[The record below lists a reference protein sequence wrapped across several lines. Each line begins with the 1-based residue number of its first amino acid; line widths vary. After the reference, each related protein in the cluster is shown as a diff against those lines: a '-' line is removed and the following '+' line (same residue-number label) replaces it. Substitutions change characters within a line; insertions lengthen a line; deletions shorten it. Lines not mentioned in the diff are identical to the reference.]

1 MSKIFA
7 SLTNSSCCIGTC
19 VATTAWPPDWVQSCL
34 RRQRFH
40 RGWEACAVCGPRCCL
55 PQLLQLLARAVAP
68 HADIMNDALG
78 LFLPVPELVLL
89 AAAEVN
95 LIVGELAAGEWL
107 AVGRRR
113 LQISGLAYA
122 VPEPVVGIG
131 RDLLAEHFR
140 MEVSIEEELKI
151 VQVILPVVTVLQQV
165 LHQRYARGRVF
176 PPVVPGVAGPIQNVG
191 VMPLCTEV
199 VDTQAVVVVPRNECE
214 IGGVHEVVLSTQPP
228 GVV

>member
-7 SLTNSSCCIGTC
+7 SLTNSSCCIGIC
-19 VATTAWPPDWVQSCL
+19 VATTAWPPDWVESRL

-40 RGWEACAVCGPRCCL
+40 RGWEARAVGGTRCCL

-78 LFLPVPELVLL
+78 LCLPVPELVLL

-113 LQISGLAYA
+113 LEISGMAYA
-122 VPEPVVGIG
+122 IPEPIVGIG
-131 RDLLAEHFR
+131 RDLLAERFR
-140 MEVSIEEELKI
+140 MEASIKEKLKI
-151 VQVILPVVTVLQQV
+151 VQVILPVLSVAQRV
-165 LHQRYARGRVF
+165 LHQR
-176 PPVVPGVAGPIQNVG
+176 
-191 VMPLCTEV
+191 
-199 VDTQAVVVVPRNECE
+199 
-214 IGGVHEVVLSTQPP
+214 
-228 GVV
+228 